1 VNSFERKKHILD
13 KLRGDGTVSINSL
26 ADALGVTRVTIRTDL
41 DTLEQRGLLL
51 RTHGGA
57 VVPEHYHLARH
68 IDSTLQERRQEKE
81 AIAKLAAA
89 QVEDGSTLILDAG
102 STTAIAARFLVDR
115 RITVVTNSLLVLQEL
130 SASETVELL
139 VAGGALRKP
148 DLALIGSLSQHVFER
163 LHPDLVFLG
172 ANGFCVERG
181 VTCANLIEAET
192 KRFMIKSANR
202 VLLLA
207 DSSKSGRTAL
217 AHVCDW
223 DEIDVLV
230 TDRLSGEDRE
240 ALSGLGVEVM
250 TP

>member
-1 VNSFERKKHILD
+1 
-13 KLRGDGTVSINSL
+13 VSINSL
-26 ADALGVTRVTIRTDL
+26 ANALDVTKVTVRADL
-41 DTLEQRGLLL
+41 DSLEQRGLLL

-57 VVPEHYHLARH
+57 VVPEHYHLARQVS
-68 IDSTLQERRQEKE
+68 STLQERRQEKE
-81 AIAKLAAA
+81 AIAKLAATL
-89 QVEDGSTLILDAG
+89 VEDGNTLILDAG
-102 STTAIAARFLVDR
+102 STTAIAARYLIDR
-115 RITVVTNSLLVLQEL
+115 RLTVVTNSLLVLQEL
-130 SASETVELL
+130 SSSETVELL

-148 DLALIGSLSQHVFER
+148 DLALIGGLSQNFFER

-172 ANGFCVERG
+172 ANGFCVEKG

-202 VLLLA
+202 VCLLA
-207 DSSKSGRTAL
+207 DSSKSGKATL

-223 DEIDVLV
+223 EAIDVLV
-230 TDRLSGEDRE
+230 TDKLSPEHRE